1 MKKLA
6 EELAAKQRE
15 LDQMRR
21 EAEDKEDALK
31 SQVSELRYEAQKAAL
46 DVRAVPCPCVVSC
59 VVCRVCR
66 VLSGHR
72 TRSHYFLQAEAE
84 AAKATMLALT
94 NSDLLKVRSS
104 TRAHGLAVNARLTPH
119 TRQPHTTI

>member
-46 DVRAVPCPCVVSC
+46 DVRSSLS
-59 VVCRVCR
+59 VCRVCR
-66 VLSGHR
+66 VSRHR
-72 TRSHYFLQAEAE
+72 ARSHFFSKAEAE

-104 TRAHGLAVNARLTPH
+104 TRMDSP
-119 TRQPHTTI
+119 

>member
-46 DVRAVPCPCVVSC
+46 DVRAVPCPCVVC
-59 VVCRVCR
+59 VVCVA
-66 VLSGHR
+66 SSA
-72 TRSHYFLQAEAE
+72 RSHFFPGGSGGGEGHHAC
-84 AAKATMLALT
+84 
-94 NSDLLKVRSS
+94 
-104 TRAHGLAVNARLTPH
+104 AHQL
-119 TRQPHTTI
+119 